1 MYTLGNKWT
10 HRVTTNRAPRK
21 AISPVIATII
31 LIAITIVIAIAVAG
45 WVFGLFGSY
54 SRTNAVTIVASA
66 SSCTASQHQCNIVLS
81 NQGSSAVTVVSASV
95 YGQSAALN
103 TISGGTVVP
112 AGSSATVVVSISS
125 TIVAGQT
132 VDIQLGLSNGAT
144 LTTTLVVS
152 S

>member
-66 SSCTASQHQCNIVLS
+66 SSCTPTSCTIELS
-81 NQGSSAVTVVSASV
+81 NQGGSAVTVVSASV
-95 YGQSAALN
+95 DGQTSSVSL
-103 TISGGTVVP
+103 SGTNTVVP
-112 AGSSATVVVSISS
+112 AGQTAVVTVSLPQG
-125 TIVAGQT
+125 IVAGQT

-144 LTTTLVVS
+144 LTTTLVVG
-152 S
+152 